1 MKYRIIGALGFLAL
15 LILLPALLRE
25 KPPVRETPSGE
36 SDTLVVIT
44 PHAESI
50 KHEFERAFQRYYHE
64 KFQRNILIDWRSPG
78 GTADIVRYINDR
90 RYR

>member
-25 KPPVRETPSGE
+25 KPPVKAVPTGE
-36 SDTLVVIT
+36 SDTIIVIT

-50 KHEFERAFQRYYHE
+50 KHEFERAFQRYY
-64 KFQRNILIDWRSPG
+64 
-78 GTADIVRYINDR
+78 R
-90 RYR
+90 RPCKVNLQLCN